1 MLTNLVDT
9 KKVLYLCSV
18 LVKWYTIT
26 LTQIQNNMLQI
37 KNLSFSYRKPTHELF
52 CDFSLDLLPGNVYG
66 LLGKNG
72 AGKSTLI
79 YLMTGLLTPA
89 SGMVTLDGED
99 VRRRLPKTLS
109 DMFLVPEEFEL
120 PHITLSQFVSINSPF
135 YPRFSNEDMNRY
147 LDIFEMEH
155 DVKLQSLSMGQKKK
169 VFMSFA
175 LATNTQVLI
184 MDEPTNGLD
193 IPSKSQF
200 RKIIAQ
206 GMTDDKM
213 MLFST
218 HQVRDIEAILDH
230 VTIIDQSRVL
240 LNTGLAEVSS
250 RLAFRPLREGDQP
263 LLVQQGVMG
272 ALAVVPAKPGEE
284 TQVDLEMLFN
294 ATLQQPAAIGQLF
307 NK

>member
-1 MLTNLVDT
+1 
-9 KKVLYLCSV
+9 
-18 LVKWYTIT
+18 
-26 LTQIQNNMLQI
+26 MLQI
-37 KNLSFSYRKPTHELF
+37 KDLSFSYRKPSRELF
-52 CDFSLDLLPGNVYG
+52 SDFSLDLHPGNVYG

-89 SGMVTLDGED
+89 AGMVTLNGED

-120 PHITLSQFVSINSPF
+120 PHTTLSQYVRINAPF
-135 YPRFSNEDMNRY
+135 YPRFSNEDMNHY

-200 RKIIAQ
+200 RKIVAQ
-206 GMTDDKM
+206 GMSDEKM

-218 HQVRDIEAILDH
+218 HQVRDIEQVLDH

-240 LNTGLAEVSS
+240 LNASLVEVSKH
-250 RLAFRPLREGDQP
+250 LAFRPMREGDQP
-263 LLVQQGVMG
+263 LLAQAGAMG
-272 ALAVVPAKPGEE
+272 TFVVVPAKEDEE

-294 ATLQQPAAIGQLF
+294 ATLQQPQLVAQLF
-307 NK
+307 EQ